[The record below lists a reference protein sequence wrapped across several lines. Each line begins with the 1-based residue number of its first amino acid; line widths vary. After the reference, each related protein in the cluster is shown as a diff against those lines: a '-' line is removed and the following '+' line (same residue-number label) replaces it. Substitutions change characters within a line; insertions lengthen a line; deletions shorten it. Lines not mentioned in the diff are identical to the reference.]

1 MRGPRARTPGGRLVC
16 LLLFSYRIGKPGRPG
31 SGFSGVSIDSRPGS
45 GAARLPAGRGSAW
58 SAASASLPGPRARQA
73 CDRPRLEP
81 FTVCAPA
88 GVSWGVSRGVR
99 LPVTVRPV
107 QSAVSA
113 SVGALQ
119 RRLGIQLVERDGRG
133 LRLTDAGVIY
143 ADYVR
148 RILGLLDEAGAAA
161 AATADPER
169 GLLRLAAVT
178 TAGEQILPGLLAS
191 FRQFRPR
198 TGIELEVGNR
208 ERVHAMLD
216 RREVGLLISGRP
228 ASSKDIAVLGV
239 RPHELIIIAPR
250 AGDSRLGGHDLLTWA
265 DQQTWLL
272 REKGSGTRDS
282 TEKFLAM
289 LEPEKPPKTLT
300 VGSSA
305 AIRQAVIAGLGATLI
320 SRDAVSR
327 ELRDGSLV
335 EVPLPGTPLP
345 RDWHLMAHPGTL
357 PATALALVDH
367 VLANGEFQRPYV
379 KLDGMPSPR
388 LGDATR
394 PARPVPNLGVRPC
407 AGDTTPRLVA
417 QLQQPPRAPPRSPR
431 QAATAHVT

>member
-1 MRGPRARTPGGRLVC
+1 MTLAQLQTFLAIVDA
-16 LLLFSYRIGKPGRPG
+16 G
-31 SGFSGVSIDSRPGS
+31 SIH
-45 GAARLPAGRGSAW
+45 GAAHDL
-58 SAASASLPGPRARQA
+58 
-73 CDRPRLEP
+73 
-81 FTVCAPA
+81 F
-88 GVSWGVSRGVR
+88 
-99 LPVTVRPV
+99 VT

-161 AATADPER
+161 AATAGPER

-191 FRQFRPR
+191 FRQFHPR

-216 RREVGLLISGRP
+216 RREVDLLISGRP
-228 ASSKDIAVLGV
+228 ASGKDIAVLGV

-289 LEPEKPPKTLT
+289 LGLEKPPKTLT

-320 SRDAVSR
+320 SRDASR
-327 ELRDGSLV
+327 
-335 EVPLPGTPLP
+335 
-345 RDWHLMAHPGTL
+345 
-357 PATALALVDH
+357 
-367 VLANGEFQRPYV
+367 
-379 KLDGMPSPR
+379 
-388 LGDATR
+388 
-394 PARPVPNLGVRPC
+394 
-407 AGDTTPRLVA
+407 
-417 QLQQPPRAPPRSPR
+417 RAAPWCPRSHGSRTRHRR
-431 QAATAHVT
+431 QRRSSPPAASGGDR